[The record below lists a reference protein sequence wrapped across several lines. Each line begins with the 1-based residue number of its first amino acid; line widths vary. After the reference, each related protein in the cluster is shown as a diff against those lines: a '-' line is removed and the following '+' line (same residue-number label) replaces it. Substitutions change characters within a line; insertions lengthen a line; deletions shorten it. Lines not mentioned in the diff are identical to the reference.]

1 VLVVVVEPLRI
12 RNSRD
17 PGDRHFAVGAERAH
31 SRSIR
36 GAMSNRILP
45 RRVLVS
51 LGVASA
57 FVGAVVLAGV
67 LFRHHDPPRHP
78 SPRPAST
85 ASTR

>member
-1 VLVVVVEPLRI
+1 VRA
-12 RNSRD
+12 
-17 PGDRHFAVGAERAH
+17 AV
-31 SRSIR
+31 SS
-36 GAMSNRILP
+36 RILP

-78 SPRPAST
+78 SPRPVST